1 ADRKR
6 KVRKSIRGNCPHIAW
21 GTRQSLV
28 FRWVLYFC
36 KMPNIFDALKQKC
49 LTFLTVFLL
58 ENKKDTREIS
68 RIFYAA
74 IAPVCCNQKILSA
87 KNIAS
92 LPTPQMRAEPRLC
105 CQGNPI

>member
-1 ADRKR
+1 
-6 KVRKSIRGNCPHIAW
+6 HIAW

-74 IAPVCCNQKILSA
+74 IAPDCGTVKSMNIRLFKIDDQRNKSCEGCNYYSCIRVFWR
-87 KNIAS
+87 I
-92 LPTPQMRAEPRLC
+92 C
-105 CQGNPI
+105 